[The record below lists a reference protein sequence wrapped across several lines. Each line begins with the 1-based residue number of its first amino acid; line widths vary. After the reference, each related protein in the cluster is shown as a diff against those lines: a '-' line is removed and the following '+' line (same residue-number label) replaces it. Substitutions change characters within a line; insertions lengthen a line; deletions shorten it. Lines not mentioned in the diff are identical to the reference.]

1 MRSQN
6 VATVDTW
13 HRLLNDGDIER
24 LVALI
29 HRDIELG
36 GPRSVSSNPR
46 GMSSGIQVFREWF
59 GRAGIQLT
67 PLRYFHKGNV
77 VVAEE
82 EGVWHSPDD
91 GHETGRQVVWSL
103 FTLEDG
109 LITGIKRF
117 DTLPAAL
124 REAGLNE
131 STEVPALCAHDRRCD
146 RNGSQTA

>member
-1 MRSQN
+1 MKSQD

-13 HRLLNDGDIER
+13 HRLLNNGDIER

-29 HRDIELG
+29 DHDVEIG
-36 GPRSVSSNPR
+36 GPRGVST
-46 GMSSGIQVFREWF
+46 GVQVFRDWF

-67 PLRYFHKGNV
+67 PLRYFHRDNV

-82 EGVWHSPDD
+82 EGVWQSPDD
-91 GHETGRQVVWSL
+91 GRETGRQVVASL
-103 FTLEDG
+103 FTLENG

-124 REAGLNE
+124 REAGLDKADM
-131 STEVPALCAHDRRCD
+131 VD
-146 RNGSQTA
+146 